1 MMFVYTQSLNFCRS
15 LSPKSRNEK
24 LKKERNIKAE
34 EEEEEAKK
42 KEKVKTCLIFLASF
56 CCFLFVFEG
65 LNLLLGPAVI
75 VGRASCQEE
84 GSRGGRGKGKF
95 SVAFFLFKT
104 L

>member
-1 MMFVYTQSLNFCRS
+1 MMFVYTRSLNVRRS

-24 LKKERNIKAE
+24 LKKEKIKAE

-56 CCFLFVFEG
+56 CCFLFAFEG
-65 LNLLLGPAVI
+65 LNLLLGPTVI

-95 SVAFFLFKT
+95 SVAVF
-104 L
+104 